1 MKKRLRKLPH
11 ILKRIAK
18 SSSLGTWRLIG
29 LCAIVGLMAGL
40 GSIAFHL
47 MLDVSRYLFLE
58 QLGGWHPGGPAFE
71 KAIFTAP
78 GVPFRPWVI
87 LFLPII
93 GGLFSTY
100 VCRFFAPETAG
111 HGTDA
116 AIAAYHHHGGFVRKR
131 VPIIKAITA
140 AVTIG
145 SGGSAGAE
153 GPITQIGAGF
163 GSMLASWLKLTP
175 NERRILMAAG
185 MSAGVGAIFHAPLAG
200 ALFAAEVF
208 YRELDLEF
216 EVIIPAVI
224 SSTVAYATFASC
236 FGWDPLFLTGNYTFT
251 NPLELLPYLILA
263 VVVSF
268 GAIFYVKT
276 FESICRF
283 FKNST
288 MPLFL
293 KPVIGGLLIG
303 CIGLLLPE
311 TLGTSYGVLQQI
323 FSGQASLFLLLSV
336 AVLKIFSTGLT
347 IGSGGSGG
355 VFGPAMVIGGS
366 LGGATGM
373 LLALL
378 FPDMNLSPGAFAI
391 VGMAGFFSATANTPI
406 STIILVSEMTGN
418 YHLLVPA
425 MLVCFMGYLLTKR
438 LTIYSSQLPNRF
450 EAPVHIGEML
460 KAVLHKIPVAQLL
473 GDKKPEDFPVVKENT
488 PLLQMS
494 QLLSNQ
500 PYHSF
505 PVLDENNELIGV
517 VDDKELRMSIGH
529 HELEHLLV
537 ASDLARRPVFV
548 TPNNDLYTAVSKM
561 SAGHLDELIV
571 VSAHNHEQFKAI
583 ISNSDIINAYHETLI
598 GEVTKEEEESKL
610 N

>member
-1 MKKRLRKLPH
+1 MKKRLRRLPH
-11 ILKRIAK
+11 IFKSIAK

-29 LCAIVGLMAGL
+29 LCAIVGLMAGF

-47 MLDVSRYLFLE
+47 MLDGSRFLFLE
-58 QLGGWHPGGPAFE
+58 KLGGWHPGGPAFE
-71 KAIFTAP
+71 ETIWTAP
-78 GVPFRPWVI
+78 EVPFRPWVI
-87 LFLPII
+87 LLLPVL
-93 GGLFSTY
+93 GTMFSTI
-100 VCRFFAPETAG
+100 VCRFLAPETAG

-163 GSMLASWLKLTP
+163 GSMLAGWLKLNP
-175 NERRILMAAG
+175 SERRILMAAG

-236 FGWDPLFLTGNYTFT
+236 FGWDPLFSTGNYAFT

-263 VVVSF
+263 LVVSF
-268 GAIFYVKT
+268 GAIFYVKV
-276 FESICRF
+276 FDSICRF
-283 FKNST
+283 FKKSALPFLVK
-288 MPLFL
+288 PL
-293 KPVIGGLLIG
+293 IGGLIIG
-303 CIGLLLPE
+303 AIGLLLPE
-311 TLGTSYGVLQQI
+311 TLGTSYGVLQSI
-323 FSGQASLFLLLSV
+323 FAGKATLTLLLGV
-336 AVLKIFSTGLT
+336 AFLKIFSTSLT

-366 LGGATGM
+366 LGGAAGM

-378 FPDMNLSPGAFAI
+378 FPDMNLNPGAFAI

-425 MLVCFMGYLLTKR
+425 MLVCFLGYLLTKR
-438 LTIYSSQLPNRF
+438 LTIYGSQLPNRF
-450 EAPVHIGEML
+450 EAPLHIGEML

-473 GDKKPEDFPVVKENT
+473 GNKKTEDFPVVKENT
-488 PLLQMS
+488 PLWEMS

-505 PVLDENNELIGV
+505 PVVDSHNELVGV
-517 VDDKELRMSIGH
+517 VDDKELRMSIGQ
-529 HELEHLLV
+529 HELDHLLV
-537 ASDLARRPVFV
+537 AGDLARRPVFV
-548 TPNNDLYTAVSKM
+548 TPNSDLYTAVSKM
-561 SAGHLDELIV
+561 SASQLDELIV
-571 VSAHNHEQFKAI
+571 VSAHNHDQFKAI
-583 ISNSDIINAYHETLI
+583 ISNRDIINAYHETLL
-598 GEVTKEEEESKL
+598 EEASAGGGSKL